1 MTERQNDADT
11 VWLAITTFPNVEVAR
26 QIGTQLIESQ
36 LAACV
41 NILRGVES
49 IYSWKGK
56 LERDSELVGLIKTT
70 AANWDRLEAWMAEHH
85 PYEEPELIAIPVEKG
100 SSGYLDWV
108 RSSLRVD

>member
-1 MTERQNDADT
+1 MTERQNDADA
-11 VWLAITTFPNVEVAR
+11 VWLAITPFPNVEVAR

-41 NILRGVES
+41 NILPGVES

-56 LERDSELVGLIKTT
+56 VEQDSELVGLIKTT
-70 AANWDRLEAWMAEHH
+70 VANWDRLEAWMAEHH

-108 RSSLRVD
+108 RSSLR